1 MEIFKPTSIAV
12 IGASHEAG
20 KVGHE
25 IYKNLITQGFSGKV
39 FPVNPKGGVILEHKT
54 FTSIQDISEKID
66 LAVIVT
72 PAKTVPGI
80 LEE

>member
-1 MEIFKPTSIAV
+1 MGLFTPTSIAV

-25 IYKNLITQGFSGKV
+25 IFKNLLTQGFKGKI
-39 FPVNPKGGVILEHKT
+39 FPVNPKGGEILGNKE
-54 FTSIQDISEKID
+54 FASIEEISEKID

-72 PAKTVPGI
+72 PAKTVRGI
-80 LEE
+80 LE